1 MSQIV
6 DVPVLSRNALIPLF
20 ESHIRDR
27 ASIDCVLE
35 GHFGTARADSLG
47 APTVARVDCGPFTA
61 FAGDAAASAAASAVA
76 DLIGCA
82 PVDWVTPETSAW
94 RSALERA
101 FPSRIRAIPFVTFSS
116 AALDTDALD
125 RLAQSLPSGYMLLR
139 LDAELAGRLIAQMK
153 KGWLLDSYR
162 VARRLPPPRDRLR
175 RDVWRRDRRECIV
188 GHSEFERDRYRHRDC
203 RRAPP
208 QGPWDCRRSRARP
221 RVPRPRHR
229 SSLARLERDLVPP
242 GDEARLHARRLV
254 RDVRDRTQEVR
265 VRSLPVAA
273 STPPPGLAHSGLL
286 GEQRGSSGPSPCG
299 LAAIQTW

>member
-1 MSQIV
+1 MPAEEERVSQIV
-6 DVPVLSRNALIPLF
+6 DVPILSRNTLIPLF

-47 APTVARVDCGPFTA
+47 APTVARLDCGPFAA

-101 FPSRIRAIPFVTFSS
+101 FPSRIRAIPSVTFSS

-125 RLAQSLPSGYMLLR
+125 RLAHSLPSGYMLLR

-153 KGWLLDSYR
+153 KGWLLDSY
-162 VARRLPPPRDRLR
+162 ASLDDFLR
-175 RDVWRRDRRECIV
+175 RGIGYVVTYGDEIV
-188 GHSEFERDRYRHRDC
+188 AS
-203 RRAPP
+203 A
-208 QGPWDCRRSRARP
+208 SSAI
-221 RVPRPRHR
+221 R
-229 SSLARLERDLVPP
+229 SSSAIDIDIETAAAHRRKGLGTAVGAALALEC
-242 GDEARLHARRLV
+242 LV
-254 RDVRDRTQEVR
+254 RGIDP
-265 VRSLPVAA
+265 LWLA
-273 STPPPGLAHSGLL
+273 SNETSCRLATKL
-286 GEQRGSSGPSPCG
+286 GYTRGDLYETFEIAPKSEG
-299 LAAIQTW
+299 